1 MTSYLLAE
9 MQHRFGRALGSLLGV
24 ALGVALFIALI
35 AAGNGFRE
43 AARQPLASIGADIL
57 ISRPDN
63 TAAAAGQTT
72 RGVRQPFGLAPL
84 TLAEAAALRDVTGV
98 TAVGGGLLLWDFGAN
113 RYQTLLGVDAAAEPA
128 EAAVGPVRAA
138 EWLVNGRFFQPGE
151 TGVIVVD
158 RHYAAFFG
166 LESGEMVEIGGR
178 PFTVIGVI
186 EVPGGNQAAAANFY
200 LPLADA
206 QALAGLGGDQINQIY
221 VRAAQAGDVESVVS
235 ESEARL
241 GDISA
246 MTAQSIVQVIGGVAQ
261 VSDRFAGIAA
271 LAALLG
277 GLILTGITL
286 SVGINLR
293 AGEIGVMK
301 ATGWQARDVLRLFTV
316 EGILV
321 SLLGAALGIAL
332 GWLSVLILGRIP
344 VDLTAVV
351 PAAGAIPDFGSGP
364 ETAITT
370 LPARLSWQMVALA
383 VVTAVSG
390 GGLAAYISA
399 RRAAQ
404 LKPADALRSG
414 R

>member
-1 MTSYLLAE
+1 MLTYLVAE
-9 MQHRFGRALGSLLGV
+9 IQHRFGRALGSLLGV

-43 AARQPLASIGADIL
+43 AARQPLAGIGADIL
-57 ISRPDN
+57 ISRPDD
-63 TAAAAGQTT
+63 AGVAAGQTT
-72 RGVRQPFGLAPL
+72 RGVRQPFGLATL
-84 TLAEAAALRDVTGV
+84 TLADAAALRDVTGV

-113 RYQTLLGVDAAAEPA
+113 RYQTLLGVDAAADFV
-128 EAAVGPVRAA
+128 EAAVGPARAA

-186 EVPGGNQAAAANFY
+186 EVPGGNQAAANFY

-221 VRAAQAGDVESVVS
+221 VRAAQAGDVERVVS

-246 MTAQSIVQVIGGVAQ
+246 MTAQSIVQVMGGVAQ

-286 SVGINLR
+286 SAGINLR

-332 GWLSVLILGRIP
+332 GWLAVLILGRIP

-364 ETAITT
+364 ETAVTT
-370 LPARLSWQMVALA
+370 LPARLSWQMVVLA
-383 VVTAVSG
+383 VVTAMSG

-399 RRAAQ
+399 RRAAR